1 MTGYLNCNKRALR
14 WERIID
20 LLVLV
25 VFWSVIITFILGFLN
40 DNILIGWKDYAVSL
54 FPALK
59 GRYWYITSYV
69 FVYFMIPYLNR
80 FIDTMD
86 KNEFKKFLLVCFILL
101 SIIPTFFQTDFFRAN
116 TGSSPL
122 WLVICYFF
130 GAYIRKY
137 DFRLNRIKCVL
148 GFIIL
153 SLFVLFWQLFCI
165 RFLRGKLNSAWT
177 GAYYSPV
184 TIIMSVLFFVLL
196 VNEIHISS
204 DKIKSLLKWF
214 ADGMFGVYIIHAH
227 AQLWDKIIQPAIKVQ
242 MKLLV
247 LSNTFNC
254 VIQVVGIIIGI
265 VFITLVID
273 KIRGLVFKI
282 VKFDKL
288 ELIIAGFLNLHFPLT

>member
-1 MTGYLNCNKRALR
+1 MDKRNSGLDILRILSMTGIVALHVIGLCGGIEILPNGTLSNVILRYIFIISFISVDLFGIMTGYLNCNKRALR

-148 GFIIL
+148 GFVIL
-153 SLFVLFWQLFCI
+153 SLFVLFWQI
-165 RFLRGKLNSAWT
+165 TRVRNKKFLIM
-177 GAYYSPV
+177 
-184 TIIMSVLFFVLL
+184 II
-196 VNEIHISS
+196 
-204 DKIKSLLKWF
+204 
-214 ADGMFGVYIIHAH
+214 
-227 AQLWDKIIQPAIKVQ
+227 
-242 MKLLV
+242 
-247 LSNTFNC
+247 
-254 VIQVVGIIIGI
+254 
-265 VFITLVID
+265 
-273 KIRGLVFKI
+273 
-282 VKFDKL
+282 
-288 ELIIAGFLNLHFPLT
+288 